1 MAGAPPPV
9 IALNAVRLAL
19 SAHRPRREGPAG
31 AHPAAVA
38 LVLVP
43 GPDGLETLFIR
54 IRRAVRAGDPWSGQV
69 ALPGGRRDPVDVD
82 LEATA
87 VRETQEELA
96 ADLVRAER
104 LGALDDISPRT
115 QLLPPVIGAP
125 VHLRSPQSPT
135 PHPEPEVR
143 SAFWAPLAGFLLP
156 GVRREVTVLVPGG
169 ERTFPAYVLGQDI
182 IWGMTEGILSS
193 FMTAISAAI

>member
-9 IALNAVRLAL
+9 ITLNAVRLAL
-19 SAHRPRREGPAG
+19 GGAHRPRRDNPAG

-54 IRRAVRAGDPWSGQV
+54 RAVRVGDPWSGQV

-87 VRETQEELA
+87 IRETQEELA
-96 ADLVRAER
+96 VDLMCAER
-104 LGALDDISPRT
+104 LGALDDIRPRT
-115 QLLPPVIGAP
+115 QLLPPVLVRPFIFALP
-125 VHLRSPQSPT
+125 NRPPLT
-135 PHPEPEVR
+135 PSPEVQ
-143 SAFWAPLAGFLLP
+143 SAFWAPLARLLLP
-156 GVRREVTVLVPGG
+156 GVRRDVTLPVPGG

-193 FMTAISAAI
+193 FMTVISAAR